1 MYFSYAFP
9 KLSTMNIS
17 VQRPQVNFVDSIP
30 ENANGYFP
38 SLEKEWLKLLK
49 YVDDYNSSS

>member
-1 MYFSYAFP
+1 
-9 KLSTMNIS
+9 MNIS

-30 ENANGYFP
+30 ENANGYFS

-49 YVDDYNSSS
+49 YVDDYHSRS